1 MKVIIPVA
9 GYGTRLRPH
18 TLTIQKTLLP
28 VAGKPTLDLILEPLI
43 SQGIIDITLI
53 TGHFGEQVKE
63 HVKALPGNYRFV
75 DQTER
80 LGLGHAVYQGLEDR
94 DEPLIIQ
101 LGDTIFR
108 AEYAELL
115 SVNHSTIA
123 VMPVEDPSRFG
134 VISQEGDLI
143 TGFFE
148 KVENPPTNLAISGL
162 YAIRSERR
170 LKNALET
177 LFEKDIKTRGEFQ
190 LTDALALM
198 LKSGE
203 PFRYCQVPYYDVGV
217 PETFLETNRA
227 LLSSNHSTYP
237 GVEFKEP
244 VYVGNHCQIENST
257 LGPAVTIMEHC
268 IIRNCTIQNSIV
280 LAGSVLENQ
289 TIDGKIVAGD
299 GSQFC

>member
-28 VAGKPTLDLILEPLI
+28 VAGKPTLDLILEPLLN
-43 SQGIIDITLI
+43 QGITEITLI
-53 TGHFGEQVKE
+53 IGHFGDQVRQ
-63 HVKALPGNYRFV
+63 HVEPLPGTFRFV
-75 DQTER
+75 EQTER

-94 DEPLIIQ
+94 DEPLLIQ
-101 LGDTIFR
+101 LGDTIFKGNYETFL
-108 AEYAELL
+108 AQD
-115 SVNHSTIA
+115 HSTIA

-134 VISQEGDLI
+134 VIETNGSAI

-148 KVENPPTNLAISGL
+148 KVDNPPSNLAISGL

-170 LKNALET
+170 LKTALET
-177 LFEKDIKTRGEFQ
+177 LFQKDIRTRGEYQ

-203 PFRYCQVPYYDVGV
+203 PFAYQQVPYYDVGV

-227 LLSSNHSTYP
+227 LLQPHHDDYN
-237 GVEFKEP
+237 GVIIREP
-244 VYVGNHCQIENST
+244 VHVGESCRLQDST
-257 LGPAVTIMEHC
+257 LGPAVTIMDHC
-268 IIRNCTIQNSIV
+268 IIRNCIIQNSIV

-289 TIDGKIVAGD
+289 TIEGKIVAGN